1 MTYAATDSLAPT
13 VLDCDSTYRYNKD
26 RPMPRSRTI
35 AALTAAT
42 LVIAAGAYVTAD
54 IYDLVP
60 GVLTIDRPID
70 PDTLPPPVPEPEV
83 TGIVAVPA
91 PTRSDPLGTPDPTAP
106 VPDRAALAAVVEERL
121 AAPGFFGSAV
131 VQIADGPSGEVL
143 YALDPDRPVTPASAQ
158 KLLSGAAIL
167 HTLDPGSRLTT
178 AAVRTGPDTIA
189 LVAGGDTMLAPGAG
203 DPDAVEG
210 HAGLA
215 DLAEQVVER
224 LGRGGSTPEA
234 LIVSVEM
241 TYAAGPR
248 YAPRWNMEDVR
259 VGYNQ
264 GVTMIGLAGQRPRP
278 FEPSP
283 PEPELE
289 AVKAFTAALVEAG
302 IPASVA
308 AEPVLTSAVSGPRL
322 GAVRSATVAEI
333 TALAM
338 ADSDNA
344 LTEGLSRQAS
354 ASVGGPTDFEGVAQ
368 FVVDRVAG
376 LGVDVDGAVLFD
388 TSGMTYDQLLPAR
401 VVSDLLT
408 RATTG
413 TDPVLTPLVA
423 DLPIAGLS
431 GTLDERF
438 LVSST
443 RAVAGIPRAKTGTIN
458 ATAALAGTTVTRDG
472 RLLTFVVIADRVP
485 REGRL
490 EARLALDRLVA
501 ALTECGCQ

>member
-1 MTYAATDSLAPT
+1 MPRRRTVTALAVTTLVAAT
-13 VLDCDSTYRYNKD
+13 
-26 RPMPRSRTI
+26 
-35 AALTAAT
+35 
-42 LVIAAGAYVTAD
+42 GAYVAAD
-54 IYDLVP
+54 IYDVVP
-60 GVLTIDRPID
+60 GVLTIVEPVD
-70 PDTLPPPVPEPEV
+70 PDTLPPPDPEPDA
-83 TGIVAVPA
+83 TGIVPVPA
-91 PTRSDPLGTPDPTAP
+91 PTRSEALTLPDPAAP
-106 VPDRAALAAVVEERL
+106 VPDPAALAAVVEEQL

-131 VQIADGPSGEVL
+131 VEIADGPTGEVL
-143 YALDPDRPVTPASAQ
+143 YALDPDRPVTPASTQ
-158 KLLSGAAIL
+158 KLLSGAAVL
-167 HTLDPGSRLTT
+167 HTLDPNSRLTT
-178 AAVRTGPDTIA
+178 SAVRTGPAAIA
-189 LVAGGDTMLAPGAG
+189 LVAGGDTMLAPGRG
-203 DPDAVEG
+203 DPTAVEG

-224 LGRGGSTPEA
+224 LGREGPMPDELT
-234 LIVSVEM
+234 VSVEV

-259 VGYNQ
+259 LGYNQ

-283 PEPELE
+283 PEPEVE
-289 AVKAFTAALVEAG
+289 AVAAFATALTEAG

-308 AEPVLTSAVSGPRL
+308 AEPVITNAVSGPRL

-344 LTEGLSRQAS
+344 LTEGLTRQAS
-354 ASVGGPTDFEGVAQ
+354 ASVGGPTDFEGVAR
-368 FVVDRVAG
+368 FVLDRVAE
-376 LGVDVDGAVLFD
+376 LGVDVTGAVLTD

-413 TDPVLTPLVA
+413 ADPVLAPLVA
-423 DLPIAGLS
+423 GLPVAGLS
-431 GTLDERF
+431 GTLTERF
-438 LVSST
+438 LASST
-443 RAVAGIPRAKTGTIN
+443 RTVAGIPRAKTGTIN
-458 ATAALAGTTVTRDG
+458 ATAALAGTTLNRDG
-472 RLLTFVVIADRVP
+472 RLLTFVVIADKVP

>member
-1 MTYAATDSLAPT
+1 
-13 VLDCDSTYRYNKD
+13 
-26 RPMPRSRTI
+26 MPRRRTI
-35 AALTAAT
+35 AALTATTIA
-42 LVIAAGAYVTAD
+42 VAAGAYVAAD
-54 IYDLVP
+54 VYDVVP
-60 GVLTIDRPID
+60 GVLTIAEPVD
-70 PDTLPPPVPEPEV
+70 PDTLPAPVPDPEV

-91 PTRSDPLGTPDPTAP
+91 PARSEPLARPDPSAP
-106 VPDRAALAAVVEERL
+106 VPDQAALAAVVEEQL

-131 VQIADGPSGEVL
+131 VEIADGPSGEVL
-143 YALDPDRPVTPASAQ
+143 YALDPDRPVTPASTQ

-167 HTLDPGSRLTT
+167 HTLDSGSRLTT
-178 AAVRTGPDTIA
+178 SAVRTGGDTVA

-203 DPDAVEG
+203 DAGAVEG
-210 HAGLA
+210 RAGLA

-224 LGRGGSTPEA
+224 LGREGPLPEA
-234 LIVSVEM
+234 LTVSVEM

-248 YAPRWNMEDVR
+248 YAPGWNMEDVR
-259 VGYNQ
+259 LGYNQ

-283 PEPELE
+283 PEPEIE
-289 AVKAFTAALVEAG
+289 AVGAFAAALTEAG
-302 IPASVA
+302 IPSSVA

-333 TALAM
+333 TELAM

-344 LTEGLSRQAS
+344 LTEGLARQAS
-354 ASVGGPTDFEGVAQ
+354 ASVGGPTDFAGVAQ

-376 LGVDVDGAVLFD
+376 LGIDTTGVDLAD

-401 VVSDLLT
+401 VVSDVLT
-408 RATTG
+408 MATTG
-413 TDPVLTPLVA
+413 ADPVLAPLVA
-423 DLPIAGLS
+423 QLPVAGLS

-438 LVSST
+438 LASPA

-472 RLLTFVVIADRVP
+472 RLLTYVVIADRVP

-490 EARLALDRLVA
+490 EARIALDRLVA